1 MKRQKIK
8 ENRPEG
14 QTKTTDNIWKK
25 KCQAKS
31 VEIKALRKCIGET
44 KSSRDLWKSK
54 YQNSQK
60 RVQKGFVDA
69 GEKAR
74 HHQYSLVIVM
84 WIMHLQNYGKMSL
97 RSCRH
102 SVSSLYLVLGLNGR
116 VPSHES
122 IRNWL
127 CKHGYYRVKQAQ
139 RSEQNRVIYV
149 DESIVLGGEKILLI
163 LGIEHA
169 NIPEDRCVKHE
180 DVEVLYV
187 GSSGEWKGETIA
199 DILREING
207 KNGVSYVV
215 SDQGTNLKKAYN
227 LCEYTHIE
235 DCTHILSN
243 FLKHIY
249 QNDSTFEGF
258 RKLIG
263 VTRKAWFLSKDKSQ
277 FMPPS
282 MRGKLRFANI
292 FPCVDWAKRQLDN
305 WEKLE
310 NLKESVTKNLAF
322 LKEHQSFIE
331 ELEEVTKVF
340 KLVGEILKNKGFG
353 EAQKKLILQELP
365 TESPFKNV
373 LIFAQ
378 NVKDYLGKLSEKSGQ
393 IGSDFLL
400 CSSDIIESFFGKF
413 KQKICPN
420 SPHKLTEFIFTIANF
435 SKNFSTE
442 EVQKAL
448 EFIKIKDLKDLKN
461 LKKVAPK

>member
-1 MKRQKIK
+1 MKSIKIK

-14 QTKTTDNIWKK
+14 QIKPTDNIWKK

-31 VEIKALRKCIGET
+31 VEIKSLRKRISET
-44 KSSRDLWKSK
+44 KSSRDLWKGK

-60 RVQKGFVDA
+60 RAQKGVVDL
-69 GEKAR
+69 GKKAR
-74 HHQYSLVIVM
+74 SHQYSLLIVM

-102 SVSSLYLVLGLNGR
+102 SVSSLYLVLGLSGR

-139 RSEQNRVIYV
+139 GSEQNRVIYV

-163 LGIEHA
+163 LGIGEA
-169 NIPEDRCVKHE
+169 NIPTNRCVNHE

-187 GSSGEWKGETIA
+187 GSAGEWKGETIA
-199 DILREING
+199 DILKEING
-207 KNGVSYVV
+207 KNEIPYVV
-215 SDQGTNLKKAYN
+215 SDQGTNLKKAYS
-227 LCEYTHIE
+227 LCEYPHIE
-235 DCTHILSN
+235 DCTHVLSN

-258 RKLIG
+258 RQLIG
-263 VTRKAWFLSKDKSQ
+263 VTRKSWFLSKDKSQ

-292 FPCVDWAKRQLDN
+292 FPCVDWAKKQLEN
-305 WEKLE
+305 WENLE
-310 NLKESVTKNLAF
+310 NSAESVTKNLEF
-322 LKEHQSFIE
+322 LKEHQAFIE
-331 ELEEVTKVF
+331 ELVAVTKIF
-340 KLVGEILKNKGFG
+340 KSVGETLKNKGFG
-353 EAQKKLILQELP
+353 KAQKELILQELP
-365 TESPFKNV
+365 SESRFKNV

-378 NVKDYLGKLSEKSGQ
+378 NIRDYLDKLSEKSGQ

-448 EFIKIKDLKDLKN
+448 ESIKIKDLKNLKN